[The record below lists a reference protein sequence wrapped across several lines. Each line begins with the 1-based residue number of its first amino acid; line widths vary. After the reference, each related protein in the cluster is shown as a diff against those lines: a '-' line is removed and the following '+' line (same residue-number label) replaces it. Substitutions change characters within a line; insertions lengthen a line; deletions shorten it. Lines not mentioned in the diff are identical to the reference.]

1 MTRRTLVHLT
11 LAAGGLLGLWLLAS
25 LLSSGSSAPAAGPD
39 DWSAFFGALRPE
51 STRSVRIEGP
61 GGARTLSREGATW
74 TIDGFPAD
82 SGTVARFWAAV
93 SDTTPP
99 ELVARNPANH
109 ARMGLAADSAIVM
122 AFASDGD
129 TLRLLLGDEGPGR
142 GTSYLRRSG
151 NDASYLSRRNLR
163 GYAERTVEDWRDKR
177 VIAVDTAAL
186 VQVEVRRPGQAYTLA
201 RLDSTWTVTP
211 RGAPASA
218 GVAADPGLV
227 RSLLGGLADLPAVG
241 FFADDDLPDPAE
253 GDISITAVGN
263 ADDTLAV
270 VEIGAL
276 ESEWWA
282 TASGNETVFRVPGFR
297 VQQLAPSMDALR
309 ANP

>member
-1 MTRRTLVHLT
+1 MTRRTLIRLT
-11 LAAGGLLGLWLLAS
+11 LAAGGLLALWLLAS
-25 LLSSGSSAPAAGPD
+25 LLPIGSSVPAAGPD
-39 DWSAFFGALRPE
+39 DWSAFFGTLRPE
-51 STRSVRIEGP
+51 STTSVRIEGP
-61 GGARTLSREGATW
+61 DGARTLSRDGATW

-109 ARMGLAADSAIVM
+109 ARMGLAVGSASVM

-142 GTSYLRRSG
+142 GTSYIRRPGS
-151 NDASYLSRRNLR
+151 DASYLSRRNLR
-163 GYAERTVEDWRDKR
+163 GYAERRVEDWRDKR
-177 VIAVDTAAL
+177 VVAVDTATVL
-186 VQVEVRRPGQAYTLA
+186 RIEVRRPGQAYILA
-201 RLDSTWTVTP
+201 RTDSAWTVIP

-218 GVAADPGLV
+218 GVTADPGLA

-241 FFADDDLPDPAE
+241 FVADADLPDPVE
-253 GDISITAVGN
+253 SQISITAVGN

-270 VEIGAL
+270 VEIGVL
-276 ESEWWA
+276 ESDWWA
-282 TASGNETVFRVPGFR
+282 TASGNETHFRVPGFR
-297 VQQLAPSMDALR
+297 VEQIAPSMDALR